1 MPLIVCV
8 IAPPRQCRDHEKDVD
23 PGRDAGGD
31 GEPRKAHIAEL
42 TQAEYDQLQV
52 DKGLAILVTPSGT
65 EFKGRVASEP
75 TERKPGYF
83 DALFHTVDPT

>member
-1 MPLIVCV
+1 MQRFPVTL
-8 IAPPRQCRDHEKDVD
+8 A
-23 PGRDAGGD
+23 
-31 GEPRKAHIAEL
+31 AHAQYSSADQGITLHRAEM